1 MLHYAR
7 YYLEILL
14 SMPETWEQVRGIH
27 HKDGDMAVFVAF
39 WNYKKFTKLYMDVVA
54 RTTYGAGAP
63 ETVEAELP

>member
-1 MLHYAR
+1 
-7 YYLEILL
+7 
-14 SMPETWEQVRGIH
+14 MPETWEQVRGIH